1 MFHHFS
7 SLSGMFLLKIH
18 LFVAAESVAVCRL
31 SLVAS
36 SRGCSL
42 AVEHRL
48 LIAMPALVVASR
60 LERAGVSVI
69 AAHGLSRCGTQA

>member
-31 SLVAS
+31 SLVAEI
-36 SRGCSL
+36 RGTL
-42 AVEHRL
+42 QLQH
-48 LIAMPALVVASR
+48 
-60 LERAGVSVI
+60 AGF
-69 AAHGLSRCGTQA
+69 